1 MNVNQESEVKTG
13 RFVAGMSEESS
24 QLAVRLGGHADL
36 PEVVDALST
45 LWMRVHARA
54 LDLKAPVVTVD
65 LRPLEFMN
73 SSCFRTFVVWLSHLS
88 QAKDDERYR
97 VRFLSDATRYWQR
110 KGLQVLSAFA
120 RDVVTVE

>member
-1 MNVNQESEVKTG
+1 MKTG

-24 QLAVRLGGHADL
+24 QLAIRLGGHADM
-36 PEVVDALST
+36 PEVVDALSA

-65 LRPLEFMN
+65 LRTLEFMS
-73 SSCFRTFVVWLSHLS
+73 SSCFRTFVVWLSHLA
-88 QAKDDERYR
+88 QAKDGERYR

>member
-1 MNVNQESEVKTG
+1 MNEQSEVKTG
-13 RFVAGMSEESS
+13 RFVAGLSEESS

-36 PEVVDALST
+36 PEVVEAMSS

-88 QAKDDERYR
+88 QSGEGERYR

-110 KGLQVLSAFA
+110 RGLQALSAFA

>member
-1 MNVNQESEVKTG
+1 MNLESEVKAG
-13 RFVAGMSEESS
+13 RLVADFSEESS

-36 PEVVDALST
+36 PEVVEALSA

-54 LDLKAPVVTVD
+54 LDLKAAVVTVD

-73 SSCFRTFVVWLSHLS
+73 SSCFRTFVVWLSHLAQS
-88 QAKDDERYR
+88 TDGERYR
-97 VRFLSDATRYWQR
+97 VRFLSDTTRYWQR
-110 KGLQVLSAFA
+110 RGLQALSAFA

>member
-1 MNVNQESEVKTG
+1 MREQSEVKAG

-36 PEVVDALST
+36 PEAVEALSA
-45 LWMRVHARA
+45 LWMRVHSRA

-88 QAKDDERYR
+88 QSRDDERYR
-97 VRFLSDATRYWQR
+97 VRFLADATRYWQR
-110 KGLQVLSAFA
+110 RGLRALSAFA